1 MSVSRT
7 GFHFAPISHG
17 PVTAQWSASTPN
29 HLSAGTKHKHSH
41 SEPRAMYGAQHQPQQ
56 HPFPPQPSSSR
67 GPGRGPGHSRTGA
80 THGLDDDD
88 ELERQLDYE
97 TDANTE
103 YNAVQLSANIRPR
116 ELPPVQGRP
125 RDKGKERSKDR
136 SKDKDRGRPSKAQRQ
151 LVADQ
156 ARRTRRRKE
165 GLDSDTTQGDDTD
178 DGEYVTGHGSSR
190 RHASAGGRG
199 FKPTPT
205 QQPAPASSSMPNIP
219 PTSAHPYISK
229 VYTSPAGQYGYPQQP
244 GYGAQPGYGYAQQ
257 PGGYG
262 ATQQPGAY
270 AQQYGGPPYQGTPG
284 AGGYFSPAAPA
295 SANFPNLFA
304 STDPRNN
311 PNDSARQEA
320 EAAGRRKLRENP
332 LPGLPGQ
339 GALGG
344 MPRLGAG
351 GMPALAGGGVPG
363 AGGIP
368 GLGGAGM
375 PGLDGRGMPGLD
387 GRGGMPALAGGM
399 PGLAGG
405 GIPGA
410 GGLGTLPGGYGGQP
424 ATREKSKSKGHTKA
438 ASTGTLPAQSHAQ
451 TYPQYAPPMRAPKTS
466 DPPTLPS
473 KSSKG
478 RLSRERDRGRSGERD
493 RDKDASRSR
502 SRQRPG
508 WETAESLL
516 NQPQGP
522 DGLRGVRDGPTILHG
537 AHHGGP
543 TMINGVPVVNA
554 GPPLERT
561 SSRSKWGKITGLFT
575 RGRRGSAT
583 SQNAPEPATYVPPP
597 TAPPPTTRHKSGL
610 RNLSFDRFRRG
621 PGQNPPSEPGHIP
634 LRGHQDRPD
643 IGIPPGQVPV
653 GIYVDK
659 YGKIID
665 PPEEF
670 FGSGRGQGG
679 AAGRGRVQGFRPGR
693 GEEDV
698 EGPVRLDGPGRR
710 TSSDVGFTGGPG
722 IGGRGEL
729 PGMIRRISSDA
740 PMPGYGIGMG
750 PPPLGGQR
758 PSVDSRRPSLEG
770 PDAYGPAPRHR
781 SGSGSSHLQPP
792 LLTGTIGTSGIP
804 GFESRSPGIS
814 PGMSAGVPPPIGAGM
829 PPPMIPSMGAGIPPP
844 LKSPAGLARQSSWE
858 ARSAGMG
865 GSLISPHTP
874 RGVPSPHMHMPS
886 PHLPK
891 GTPRYASESILSP
904 RPSEAATPYTQNA
917 RYEAAGATPY
927 MRDRE
932 PSIATTVPRT
942 LPRPRTADSTA
953 FGGMTQEPPSPMDT
967 PSPDVTEA
975 DVARAAQHR
984 DAFEWAEQEAMD
996 RVDRGDESA
1005 PYIFNGFPTWVNWDL
1020 FTRLENRERESE
1032 GLEPLPRVTSMTR
1045 PEKLQDIY
1053 DEWHTTR
1060 DKWVDRFWDPTW
1072 ARFMH
1077 ETGGP
1082 IQRELAE
1089 ERQTPTGRALEAARV
1104 YQRENSELP
1113 LAKREFSR
1121 GYLWDDGYMHKDW
1134 QWIKLKPWKW
1144 TVEHE
1149 NDERRANGRAPL
1161 PRYNP
1166 GMSQDDWRDVRDV
1179 WHTTA
1184 SKWAEKRKDLEWVER
1199 DRREGVTP
1207 DRRMQLEQQFLRS
1220 RAQHKVIR
1228 KASGQRSREAL
1239 RPEERDKIRHDSAM
1253 EVLARRQEAYKHAQ
1267 ASGTPRISEAELAK
1281 RRQAQQELDE
1291 LMRTPATVHPRP
1303 ASSVGHGSMRRGEGS
1318 VRLGGPSV
1326 GHGASRDAF
1335 GRLHDD
1341 DTSPYD
1347 STSSEDV
1354 PPANPYLR
1362 APGGLPPPPPAD
1374 PLPDWMRRQ
1383 KTSDPPSSSHQSGP
1397 GRNPSVP
1404 SVNKPKKPGILKG
1417 ILKRTLS
1424 MQRNNNQNRP
1434 GRNNSQRQN
1443 DQPSHNSFGGKFGQG
1458 QSRSEVSPIDNPWAG
1473 AFRSAHP
1480 VTVQPVRFDRGH
1492 PFSMT
1497 SPHALDYEGKLYPSA
1512 IHLWHALRF
1521 LRRPAGRGRGRAE
1534 ESWHPELAEGIRQ
1547 ASEPE
1552 LYADQWAH
1560 AGAIGKDGTIMR
1572 SLQRPDWEEVQMDKM
1587 DEVLALK
1594 FTQHPA
1600 LGRMLM
1606 STNPAQLLYMWD
1618 APWGAG
1624 PDLKG
1629 PNNLGKAIMRCRDR
1643 LMLQYQGR

>member
-7 GFHFAPISHG
+7 AFHFAPISHG
-17 PVTAQWSASTPN
+17 PITAQWSASSPQ
-29 HLSAGTKHKHSH
+29 HLSVAKKHKHSH
-41 SEPRAMYGAQHQPQQ
+41 SEPREMYGTQHQPQ
-56 HPFPPQPSSSR
+56 HYPFPAQPSSSR
-67 GPGRGPGHSRTGA
+67 GHGHGLGHSRTGA
-80 THGLDDDD
+80 THDMDDEE

-103 YNAVQLSANIRPR
+103 YNAVKLSADIRPR
-116 ELPPVQGRP
+116 ELPPVESRH
-125 RDKGKERSKDR
+125 RDKGKERHKDR
-136 SKDKDRGRPSKAQRQ
+136 SKDKERGRRSKAQRQ
-151 LVADQ
+151 HMADQ
-156 ARRTRRRKE
+156 ARRTRRRAE

-190 RHASAGGRG
+190 RHVSAGGRG

-219 PTSAHPYISK
+219 PTPAHPYISK

-244 GYGAQPGYGYAQQ
+244 GYSAQHGYGYAQQ
-257 PGGYG
+257 PAGYG
-262 ATQQPGAY
+262 ASQQSGGY
-270 AQQYGGPPYQGTPG
+270 AQQYGGPSYQGTPA
-284 AGGYFSPAAPA
+284 AGGYFSPSAPA

-311 PNDSARQEA
+311 PNDSTRQEA
-320 EAAGRRKLRENP
+320 EAAARRKLRENP

-339 GALGG
+339 GGLGG
-344 MPRLGAG
+344 MSRLGAG
-351 GMPALAGGGVPG
+351 GMPALAGGVPG

-368 GLGGAGM
+368 GLGGTGV
-375 PGLDGRGMPGLD
+375 PSLDGRGRIPGLD
-387 GRGGMPALAGGM
+387 GRGGMPALAGGGM

-405 GIPGA
+405 GVPGA
-410 GGLGTLPGGYGGQP
+410 GGLGTLPGGYGGQS
-424 ATREKSKSKGHTKA
+424 ATREKSKSKHTKA
-438 ASTGTLPAQSHAQ
+438 ASTGTLPGQSHAQ
-451 TYPQYAPPMRAPKTS
+451 VGYSQYAPPARAPKTS
-466 DPPTLPS
+466 DPPSVPS
-473 KSSKG
+473 KSYKG

-508 WETAESLL
+508 WDTAESLL
-516 NQPQGP
+516 AQPQGP
-522 DGLRGVRDGPTILHG
+522 DGLRGVRDGPAILHG
-537 AHHGGP
+537 AHYSGP

-554 GPPLERT
+554 GPSLERVP
-561 SSRSKWGKITGLFT
+561 SRSKWGKITGLFT
-575 RGRRGSAT
+575 RGRRGSAA
-583 SQNAPEPATYVPPP
+583 SQNAPEPAPHVPPP
-597 TAPPPTTRHKSGL
+597 PAPLPTTRHKSGL

-621 PGQNPPSEPGHIP
+621 PGHHPPPEPPVNVPPP
-634 LRGHQDRPD
+634 LRGHQGRPD
-643 IGIPPGQVPV
+643 VGIPPGQVPV
-653 GIYVDK
+653 GIHVDK
-659 YGKIID
+659 YGKIVD

-670 FGSGRGQGG
+670 FG
-679 AAGRGRVQGFRPGR
+679 
-693 GEEDV
+693 
-698 EGPVRLDGPGRR
+698 
-710 TSSDVGFTGGPG
+710 
-722 IGGRGEL
+722 
-729 PGMIRRISSDA
+729 M
-740 PMPGYGIGMG
+740 
-750 PPPLGGQR
+750 
-758 PSVDSRRPSLEG
+758 
-770 PDAYGPAPRHR
+770 
-781 SGSGSSHLQPP
+781 
-792 LLTGTIGTSGIP
+792 
-804 GFESRSPGIS
+804 
-814 PGMSAGVPPPIGAGM
+814 PPI
-829 PPPMIPSMGAGIPPP
+829 IPSMGGGIPPP
-844 LKSPAGLARQSSWE
+844 LKSPAGLARQSSWD
-858 ARSAGMG
+858 ARSQGMG
-865 GSLISPHTP
+865 ASLVSPHTP
-874 RGVPSPHMHMPS
+874 RGIPSPHMHMPS
-886 PHLPK
+886 PHMPK

-904 RPSEAATPYTQNA
+904 RPSEVATPYTQTA

-927 MRDRE
+927 MRERE
-932 PSIATTVPRT
+932 PSIATTIPRT
-942 LPRPRTADSTA
+942 LPRPRTADSTM
-953 FGGMTQEPPSPMDT
+953 FGGTTQEPPSPIET

-984 DAFEWAEQEAMD
+984 DAFEWAEQEARERME
-996 RVDRGDESA
+996 RGDEDA

-1020 FTRLENRERESE
+1020 FTRLENQERRSE
-1032 GLEPLPRVTSMTR
+1032 GLEPLPRVTSLTK

-1053 DEWHTTR
+1053 DEWHATR
-1060 DKWVDRFWDPTW
+1060 DKWVDRFWDPSW

-1089 ERQTPTGRALEAARV
+1089 ERQTSMGRALEAARV

-1113 LAKREFSR
+1113 LAKREFVR
-1121 GYLWDDGYMHKDW
+1121 GYLWDEGYMHTDW

-1166 GMSQDDWRDVRDV
+1166 GMSKDDWRDVRDV

-1199 DRREGVTP
+1199 DRREGITP
-1207 DRRMQLEQQFLRS
+1207 ERRMQLEQQFLRS
-1220 RAQHKVIR
+1220 RQQHKVIR

-1239 RPEERDKIRHDSAM
+1239 RSEERDKIRHDSAM
-1253 EVLARRQEAYKHAQ
+1253 ELLARRQEVYKQ
-1267 ASGTPRISEAELAK
+1267 TQVGGTPKISEVELAR
-1281 RRQAQQELDE
+1281 RRQAQQELEE

-1318 VRLGGPSV
+1318 VRLGGSSV
-1326 GHGASRDAF
+1326 GHRP
-1335 GRLHDD
+1335 LDD
-1341 DTSPYD
+1341 DISQYD

-1354 PPANPYLR
+1354 PPTNPYLR
-1362 APGGLPPPPPAD
+1362 APGGPPLPRPAD

-1383 KTSDPPSSSHQSGP
+1383 KTSDPPSSSLQSGP

-1424 MQRNNNQNRP
+1424 MQRNNNQNGP
-1434 GRNNSQRQN
+1434 GRNNSQRRN
-1443 DQPSHNSFGGKFGQG
+1443 DQPSHNSFGGMFGHG
-1458 QSRSEVSPIDNPWAG
+1458 HSRSEVSPVDNPWAG
-1473 AFRSAHP
+1473 VFRSAHP
-1480 VTVQPVRFDRGH
+1480 VTVQPIRFDRSH

-1512 IHLWHALRF
+1512 IHLWHAMRF

-1572 SLQRPDWEEVQMDKM
+1572 SLQRPDWEEVQMNKM

-1600 LGRMLM
+1600 LGKMLM
-1606 STNPAQLLYMWD
+1606 STHPAQLLYMWD

-1643 LMLQYQGR
+1643 LILQSQGR